1 MNLGQQSKLTQFLL
15 RVRKKDDYLKR
26 SRKVKLVAAAKQPV
40 LMPIMALVEFW
51 LGKREASRRAFVW
64 PRPGTAAL
72 CGQLLP
78 AADKHRVQPLEHCSL
93 ITPPPPRQ
101 HGHHRFHFQPERRG
115 SCGWGLQRL
124 PRACHTQTAQ
134 TSQEARTDHAQR
146 PQIHSQATCE
156 R

>member
-93 ITPPPPRQ
+93 ITPPPPTAWTSPISFSTREKRLLWLGITTLTARMP
-101 HGHHRFHFQPERRG
+101 HANCTNFARSSDRPRPKAANTQP
-115 SCGWGLQRL
+115 SHL
-124 PRACHTQTAQ
+124 
-134 TSQEARTDHAQR
+134 
-146 PQIHSQATCE
+146 
-156 R
+156 